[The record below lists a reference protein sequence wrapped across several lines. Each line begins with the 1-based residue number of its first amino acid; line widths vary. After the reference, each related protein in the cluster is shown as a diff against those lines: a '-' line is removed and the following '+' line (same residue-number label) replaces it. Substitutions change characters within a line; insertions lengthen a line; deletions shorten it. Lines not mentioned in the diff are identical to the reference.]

1 MNSLDLKKPKLLD
14 LIATLSQNNAE
25 LRAKNRANERK
36 RFEHLFPDIPTEDL
50 TMTTEEEGTKKEQ
63 TIKPSNRTL
72 PQKKASSVGNKKYIS
87 QVLFIPSLLFS
98 ISQGAVIGRFK
109 ICFSY
114 FLFRE
119 ITYQKRI

>member
-63 TIKPSNRTL
+63 TIKSIDGIVSYHQVSRPDHDPS
-72 PQKKASSVGNKKYIS
+72 S
-87 QVLFIPSLLFS
+87 QRIHMKS
-98 ISQGAVIGRFK
+98 I
-109 ICFSY
+109 
-114 FLFRE
+114 
-119 ITYQKRI
+119 